1 MAKGESSTNQKADWI
16 ENVEA
21 KVQWLYDYWQ
31 THFPGT
37 KEDKMLDMEYAIST
51 CVVDIYAIIPEVFE
65 YLRGSAHNAIPG
77 VYSKK
82 AEDHLKNATKFNPD
96 LQVAWNALGDCV
108 AKKGDYSTARNCFL
122 FVLGKKE
129 DARTLRHLAYLEL
142 MCARVP
148 EDLEHDIPF
157 TVPEDP
163 QHHIEECIKYAERAI
178 KLKDAEGCRCYFTW
192 LIDELGSAYLTS
204 LILDGRWSDH
214 AILMSLEAF
223 EKAERIDTIKSEP
236 DFQCECGLANR
247 LLENY
252 EKSLIRIIR
261 ELSVIKGALFPVI
274 FKVQASDNYLQE
286 GKSNENR
293 KGKSKAKSKGKGK
306 RKSKG
311 KSTET
316 SFASLIQSLDDIDLD
331 PSYNKATLDVLAEGP
346 NKGLAVMGV
355 VRCLVKYEYGV
366 PLYYVLCDSDGNS
379 FVLLVFGIQ
388 EEAIKQ
394 GDQVTL
400 LEPFCKFVDFKWKE
414 KHYQFQSV
422 RVNNVEQVLGN
433 GKTVS
438 SDFAI

>member
-51 CVVDIYAIIPEVFE
+51 CVVDMYAIIPEENLQSNYERAVFE

-96 LQVAWNALGDCV
+96 LLVAWNALGDCV

-148 EDLEHDIPF
+148 ED
-157 TVPEDP
+157 P

-178 KLKDAEGCRCYFTW
+178 KLKDAEGCRY
-192 LIDELGSAYLTS
+192 ELGSAYLTS
-204 LILDGRWSDH
+204 FILDGRWNDH

-223 EKAERIDTIKSEP
+223 EKAVSSSDNLVSERIDTIKSEP

-252 EKSLIRIIR
+252 EKSLIRLSDAVEKDPAHDASHQVEITVQLLDKLE
-261 ELSVIKGALFPVI
+261 EL
-274 FKVQASDNYLQE
+274 VQ
-286 GKSNENR
+286 
-293 KGKSKAKSKGKGK
+293 GKSKAKSKGKGK

-422 RVNNVEQVLGN
+422 RVNNVEQVLVN

>member
-51 CVVDIYAIIPEVFE
+51 CVVDIYAIIPEENLQSNYERAVFE

-96 LQVAWNALGDCV
+96 LLVAWNALGDCV

-142 MCARVP
+142 MCARGELEPYVP
-148 EDLEHDIPF
+148 EDLEHDKPF

-163 QHHIEECIKYAERAI
+163 QHHIEECIKYAEKAI
-178 KLKDAEGCRCYFTW
+178 KLKDAEGCRCYY
-192 LIDELGSAYLTS
+192 ELGSAYLTS
-204 LILDGRWSDH
+204 FILDGRWNDH

-252 EKSLIRIIR
+252 EKSLIRLSDAVEKDPAHDASHQVEITVQLLDKLE
-261 ELSVIKGALFPVI
+261 EL
-274 FKVQASDNYLQE
+274 VQ

-414 KHYQFQSV
+414 KHYQF
-422 RVNNVEQVLGN
+422 
-433 GKTVS
+433 
-438 SDFAI
+438 